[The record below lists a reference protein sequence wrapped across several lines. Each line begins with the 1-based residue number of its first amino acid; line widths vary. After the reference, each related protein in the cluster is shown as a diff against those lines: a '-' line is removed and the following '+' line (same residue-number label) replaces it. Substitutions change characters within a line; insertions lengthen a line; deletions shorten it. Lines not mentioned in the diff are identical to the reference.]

1 VSAAEVR
8 TVRESGH
15 RLVETA
21 AGPPPRLTRRDA
33 RAVDAA
39 RAGAAKRLER
49 EECRKILSDFT
60 DAQGRTLPQNLDEW
74 GMSPADYISLIP
86 FVDGSSQALCRQGR
100 TKTALVASP
109 GVRRVF
115 VCPSLADVQLRQ
127 PGIAESMVL
136 HESLH
141 TLGLGGAPQPGAPT
155 SIEITQ
161 RVEARCRQGLPARPS
176 AMPQRAS
183 FRAEPRCGCLG

>member
-141 TLGLGGAPQPGAPT
+141 TPGLGEAPQPGAPT

-161 RVEARCRQGLPARPS
+161 RVEARCR
-176 AMPQRAS
+176 
-183 FRAEPRCGCLG
+183 